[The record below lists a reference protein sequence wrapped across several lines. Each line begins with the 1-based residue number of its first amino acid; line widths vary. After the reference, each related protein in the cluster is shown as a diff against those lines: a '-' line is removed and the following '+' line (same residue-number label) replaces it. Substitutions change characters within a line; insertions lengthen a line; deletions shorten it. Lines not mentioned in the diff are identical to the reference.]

1 MSQNAQS
8 AAAAQRARLR
18 ELRRRKVL
26 ANSTSRMT
34 RVGGT
39 AEDVPVAAP
48 VPAPSPS
55 PAPAPK
61 MPSKGN
67 QQQPSAPRSGAP
79 NVDAF
84 DPAIF
89 EAMQKQFPEMGN
101 QPPLS
106 NRAFS
111 AAAAGAGASGPLV
124 KSNLPENVG
133 TYVALSF
140 GVVAALTTFFVGE
153 LGLLFEGAFP
163 SATYVLVSLEILK
176 LLSGPTS
183 ASLFQQGALPIAL
196 SVGKAV
202 AAALRQIGILVFAFV
217 AVMVLQTKLAS
228 AGEALSD
235 ALQLGDSFHPAWFA
249 AAVVVLLSALLAV
262 GFVAVEQKRRNA
274 VTARF
279 VELSLLVL
287 RHQHQVADWAK
298 GYRTTFEQEEAA
310 PYLSR
315 TELRSRVMVQLARAE
330 PTMDAA
336 QVYDGSVEPLLL
348 KRASVSRFERDGQEV
363 FQYSPPQ
370 GDSDAGKS
378 AGAPQ
383 SVEEKRRARL
393 AKAAEREAQAGA
405 R

>member
-1 MSQNAQS
+1 MSQDARS
-8 AAAAQRARLR
+8 AAAQRARLR

-26 ANSTSRMT
+26 ANSASRMT

-48 VPAPSPS
+48 IPAPSPS

-61 MPSKGN
+61 VPLN
-67 QQQPSAPRSGAP
+67 QPSATRSSAP
-79 NVDAF
+79 NADAF

-89 EAMQKQFPEMGN
+89 EAMQKQFPDMGK
-101 QPPLS
+101 QPPLL
-106 NRAFS
+106 NGAFPAKVGS
-111 AAAAGAGASGPLV
+111 ASGPLL
-124 KSNLPENVG
+124 KSSLPENVG

-140 GVVAALTTFFVGE
+140 GVVAAMSTFFWGE
-153 LGLLFEGAFP
+153 LDLLLNGAFP
-163 SATYVLVSLEILK
+163 SAAYVLVSLELFK
-176 LLSGPTS
+176 LLSGSAS

-217 AVMVLQTKLAS
+217 TVMVLQTKLAT

-235 ALQLGDSFHPAWFA
+235 ALQLGESFHPAWFA
-249 AAVVVLLSALLAV
+249 GAVVLFLLALLAI
-262 GFVAVEQKRRNA
+262 GFVAVERKRRNA

-279 VELSLLVL
+279 VELSLLIL

-298 GYRTTFEQEEAA
+298 GYRTTFEQEEAT

-315 TELRSRVMVQLARAE
+315 AELRSRVIVQLARAE

-336 QVYDGSVEPLLL
+336 KVYDGCVEPLLL
-348 KRASVSRFERDGQEV
+348 KRASVTRSQHDGQEV

-370 GDSDAGKS
+370 ADADESKVAS
-378 AGAPQ
+378 APQ

-393 AKAAEREAQAGA
+393 AKAAERQAQSRAQ
-405 R
+405 